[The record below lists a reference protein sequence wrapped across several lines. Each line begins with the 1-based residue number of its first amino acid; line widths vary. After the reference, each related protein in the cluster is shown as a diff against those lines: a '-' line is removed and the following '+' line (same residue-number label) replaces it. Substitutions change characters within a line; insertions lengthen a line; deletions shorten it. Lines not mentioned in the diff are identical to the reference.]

1 MSLYAGRFAGR
12 AAIVTGG
19 ASGLGKA
26 VAKRIV
32 AEGGTVALWD
42 LNPEALA
49 AAKDEIGA
57 ADIQALDVSDPAAVE
72 AAAKASGAALGK
84 VDILVCSAGITG
96 ATVPVHEFPIDSWQ
110 RVIDINL
117 NGLFYC
123 NRAVVPLMLANGYG
137 RIVNI
142 ASVAGKEGN
151 PNASA
156 YSASKAGVIG
166 FTKSLGKELA
176 DKGVI
181 ANALTPATFES
192 PILAQLPQSQVD
204 YMRSK
209 IPMGRLGEVSE
220 SAAMV
225 CFMASEEC
233 SFTTASTFDT
243 SGGRTTF

>member
-26 VAKRIV
+26 VATRIV

-49 AAKDEIGA
+49 AAKDQVGA

-84 VDILVCSAGITG
+84 VDVLVCSAGITG